1 MGLLLF
7 LRVSSRELVVTRWN
21 PRIVSVFL
29 EASSSSGGCGVGSGF
44 REGQTAVCLRSQPN
58 TVSLLLSVLQA
69 RRNRRK
75 ILPSALFLFFSSA
88 LTRVLFLGWHLSLSL
103 LLCLCHLS
111 SVFFVSPALSP
122 HVFTLDPPQSLSV
135 LSLFCYFPPVNSFHR
150 LSVLK
155 TCINNSRCFNTAVNQ
170 RY

>member
-1 MGLLLF
+1 M
-7 LRVSSRELVVTRWN
+7 VHSRERVVTRWN
-21 PRIVSVFL
+21 PRIVSVFP
-29 EASSSSGGCGVGSGF
+29 EASSSSVGVGSGF
-44 REGQTAVCLRSQPN
+44 REGQTAICLRSQPN
-58 TVSLLLSVLQA
+58 TASLLLSVLQA

-88 LTRVLFLGWHLSLSL
+88 LTRVLFLGRHLSLSLSL

-122 HVFTLDPPQSLSV
+122 HVFTLDPSQPRSV

-170 RY
+170 RC